1 MKRIQVIIAF
11 SLFFYVTVFGQN
23 DYRRRPFPFKDLS
36 TEFQKEVNNSKPR
49 IFYLFSSACSGA
61 YDPLLRLKSLQDS
74 IGDQLQVA
82 LIGRN
87 NYKTQTDYKHYKEF
101 YHYEFPVTFD
111 TAIFKALLIR
121 YDPTLVWVN
130 SEGEI
135 IAQMNPKSGGKKG
148 K

>member
-61 YDPLLRLKSLQDS
+61 YDPLLVGNHSRIQLGTNYKWCINRQK
-74 IGDQLQVA
+74 QLQNTDRLQTLGKSFITTNSRLH
-82 LIGRN
+82 LI
-87 NYKTQTDYKHYKEF
+87 
-101 YHYEFPVTFD
+101 
-111 TAIFKALLIR
+111 LLSLKLYLSGMIL
-121 YDPTLVWVN
+121 PLVWVN

-135 IAQMNPKSGGKKG
+135 
-148 K
+148 